1 MDIIIVGGIL
11 LLIIICFILN
21 IKFFIS
27 NKKTKKKIREEN
39 IVSYDKETQKIIN
52 EKAAELSNNLADLEK
67 RYSKTIEDLKQQT
80 ANQREEL
87 ERSIKTNK
95 EILRHQE
102 EEKEIYLKQGQ
113 EIIQKELD
121 KYKAEERSKIEL
133 ENQEQKH
140 KLGEEFIELR
150 DKVYTKLAQFQSE
163 TDIKKENYYNE
174 LKLIEAELEEYRSKR
189 AAINEAI
196 RRERAI
202 EEEADFYRIIIPEY
216 DREDIAV
223 LSDIA
228 PRLRNKEVL
237 NKLIYETFIK
247 RPLQEMTKRVVSGK
261 KSGIYK
267 ITYIKTGESY
277 IGKSSDIANRWTQ
290 HCKSSLNIGTI
301 AHSTFHNILTEKG
314 IWNFTWE
321 ILEEVSKEKLTDREK
336 YWIEFYGTQTQ
347 FNQKIG

>member
-1 MDIIIVGGIL
+1 MEIMIVGGIL
-11 LLIIICFILN
+11 LFIIICFILN
-21 IKFFIS
+21 IKFFI
-27 NKKTKKKIREEN
+27 NNRRTKKKIREEN
-39 IVSYDKETQKIIN
+39 IVSYDKKSQKIIN
-52 EKAAELSNNLADLEK
+52 EKEIELSNILTDLEEQYK
-67 RYSKTIEDLKQQT
+67 KTINDLKEQT
-80 ANQREEL
+80 SEQRQEL
-87 ERSIKTNK
+87 ERSIETNK

-113 EIIQKELD
+113 ELIQKELNQ
-121 KYKAEERSKIEL
+121 YKTEELAKINL
-133 ENQEQKH
+133 MTQEQKYN
-140 KLGEEFIELR
+140 LGQEFMELR
-150 DKVYTKLAQFQSE
+150 RKTYAKLTQIEEETNIQKDKAQA
-163 TDIKKENYYNE
+163 E

-216 DREDIAV
+216 DREDISV
-223 LSDIA
+223 LSNIS
-228 PRLRNKEVL
+228 PKLRNKEIL

-301 AHSTFHNILTEKG
+301 AHSTFHNILSEKG

-321 ILEEVSKEKLTDREK
+321 ILEEVPKEELTEREK